1 MGMGFGRKYIDLS
14 GLMTKKQEYIFYGI
28 IITIII
34 GFFIWSISLTPDP
47 NGFFSTYKKE
57 YRGIVTK
64 IESGG
69 GGSVFATFK
78 DRRRLGIHSSYIS
91 DTIKEDQLKLK
102 EWGQKDLTYFLQPGD
117 SVFKT
122 KNSDTVFVYRNNI
135 VYTFID
141 RHVE

>member
-1 MGMGFGRKYIDLS
+1 MRFGRSDLS
-14 GLMTKKQEYIFYGI
+14 ILDEVVTKKQLYIFYGI
-28 IITIII
+28 IFSLCI
-34 GFFIWSISLTPDP
+34 GLFIWSMSLTPDP

-64 IESGG
+64 VERGMKGG
-69 GGSVFATFK
+69 KLVTFK
-78 DRRRLGIHSSYIS
+78 DRRRLGVHYLYES
-91 DTIKEDQLKLK
+91 DFPKEDQLKLE
-102 EWGQKDLTYFLQPGD
+102 EWKQRSIIYFLQPGD

-141 RHVE
+141 RYIE